1 MFLHLYSTET
11 IYCFVRKIPRFEFKC
26 SLDRSSEKLSSL
38 EDSIRII
45 VLLMMMME
53 VLRDISV

>member
-1 MFLHLYSTET
+1 MYF
-11 IYCFVRKIPRFEFKC
+11 FVSKIPGFEFKC